1 MMFKSIDF
9 RNEEVWNTI
18 THGLGAVLAV
28 IFTVIMLV
36 DAAMNGTALEILSAS
51 IFGAGLVSLYLAS
64 TLYHAETRPRR
75 KRFFKLLDHLC
86 IYLLI
91 AGTYTPVML
100 VGLKGSVWGWVMFIS
115 IWTLVIF
122 GFIFK
127 LSPLRKNKKLSLILY
142 AFMGWMAIFAIKPLW
157 ENLSAEALTYLGL
170 GGLAYTIGIFFYAN
184 KRIKFNHLIWHL
196 FVLAGSAFHFFS
208 VYNYI
213 LP

>member
-1 MMFKSIDF
+1 
-9 RNEEVWNTI
+9 
-18 THGLGAVLAV
+18 
-28 IFTVIMLV
+28 
-36 DAAMNGTALEILSAS
+36 
-51 IFGAGLVSLYLAS
+51 
-64 TLYHAETRPRR
+64 
-75 KRFFKLLDHLC
+75 
-86 IYLLI
+86 
-91 AGTYTPVML
+91 ML
-100 VGLKGSVWGWVMFIS
+100 VGLKGSVWGWAMFVS

-196 FVLAGSAFHFFS
+196 FVLADRKS
-208 VYNYI
+208 VVYGMI
-213 LP
+213 GVVGG